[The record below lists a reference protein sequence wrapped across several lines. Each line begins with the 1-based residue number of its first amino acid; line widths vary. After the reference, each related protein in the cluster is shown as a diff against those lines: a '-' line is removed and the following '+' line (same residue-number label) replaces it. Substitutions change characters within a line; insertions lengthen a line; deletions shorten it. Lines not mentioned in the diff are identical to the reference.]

1 MALED
6 FLARERTEGEAVG
19 GEASFTLDPNKVRER
34 VAVFSE
40 ADSLYP
46 LLRCL
51 QAAIRVSETDIFGQ
65 RKGNHDWEFRFRWSA
80 CPESRAFEQL
90 LNLGTT
96 AGFDQVGHGVAQHLF
111 FGLSA
116 ALGTP
121 HYKMSWNGPQA
132 HFQLSRGEVT
142 VKDIEAE
149 EFTTLAFSIES
160 SWWQKLT
167 KQSPGSGTSE
177 ELRRRICY
185 SPKTIHLDQEQ
196 VRPFPPRAPERPW
209 AAKLSQG
216 SELAWRFLRTSDKN
230 LLTVPYPEL
239 DFYRS
244 DKTGTSFHL
253 VREPPDRRLPLS
265 VCFRN
270 NATKES
276 QKKGETEGLRLSASD
291 RAHSALFLSLE
302 AGRQDWLIPVSD
314 GIATEPVKVSIAG
327 GGIVA
332 MTSEPSLL
340 FDLSGLKVIENDA
353 YFANLE
359 IIKKESR
366 ALKKQLMV
374 SLANIGARADHL
386 PKQYDQAVCY
396 AAGGPYIGML
406 GGRFLPKVRK
416 FFSRSQG

>member
-19 GEASFTLDPNKVRER
+19 GEASFTLDPHKVRER

-51 QAAIRVSETDIFGQ
+51 QAAIRVSESDIFGR
-65 RKGNHDWEFRFRWSA
+65 RKGSHDWEFRFRWPA
-80 CPESRAFEQL
+80 CPESKAFEQL

-121 HYKMSWNGPQA
+121 HYKMSWSGPHA
-132 HFQLSRGEVT
+132 HFELTRGEVSMR
-142 VKDIEAE
+142 DIEAD
-149 EFTTLAFSIES
+149 EFTTLSFTIES
-160 SWWQKLT
+160 NWWQKLT
-167 KQSPGSGTSE
+167 KQSPGRGTSE
-177 ELRRRICY
+177 DLRRRICY
-185 SPKTIHLDQEQ
+185 SPRTIHLDQERL
-196 VRPFPPRAPERPW
+196 RPQAPRAPERPW

-216 SELAWRFLRTSDKN
+216 SELAWRFLRVNDKN

-244 DKTGTSFHL
+244 DKTGSSFHL

-265 VCFRN
+265 VCFRQDK
-270 NATKES
+270 NAAKLKTES
-276 QKKGETEGLRLSASD
+276 LRLSASD

-302 AGRQDWLIPVSD
+302 AGRQDWLIPLSD
-314 GIATEPVKVSIAG
+314 GILTEPVKVSIAG

-332 MTSEPSLL
+332 LTSEPSLQ
-340 FDLSGLKVIENDA
+340 FDLSGLKVIENEA

-416 FFSRSQG
+416 IFSRSKE